1 MILSCSGRKAT
12 VTTVLTMT
20 VRNIARLLDIIVC
33 SEMLSDIDCSII
45 IKMSVIVALGG
56 AVALQNLSNVYEGDS
71 LG

>member
-1 MILSCSGRKAT
+1 
-12 VTTVLTMT
+12 MT